1 MIPFNKPFIIG
12 KELDYIRQAVE
23 SGKISGDG
31 LFTRRC
37 QDFFS
42 LRYGFKK
49 VLLTTSCTDAL
60 EMSALLLDIKEG
72 DEVIMPSF
80 TYVSTATA
88 FVLRGA
94 KIVFA
99 DIDPLTLNIDA
110 GNIERLINS
119 KTKAIIVVHYA
130 GVACQMDEI
139 TGIAKKNNIPLIEDA
154 ALSIGASYKGKALGS
169 FGQMAA
175 YSFHETKNI
184 IAGEGGA
191 LIINDESFSERAEI
205 IREKGTNRSKF
216 FRGETDKYN
225 WVDLGSSFLPSEIIA
240 AFLYAQLE
248 NIDQI
253 LQKRISIWDKYST
266 ELQDLENQNRIR
278 LPRIP
283 EYASKNGQLFYIL
296 CRNLS
301 ERSSLIQFLLD
312 KKIKTVFHYLPLHM
326 SPFYQDKH
334 DGRELP
340 VTCDVSDRLLRL
352 PLFYTLEEKEQ
363 SYIIKMIHDFY
374 SKK

>member
-110 GNIERLINS
+110 GSIERLISS
-119 KTKAIIVVHYA
+119 KTRAIVVVHYA

-139 TGIAKKNNIPLIEDA
+139 IDIAKKNNVFLIEDA
-154 ALSIGASYKGKALGS
+154 ALSIGAYYKGKALGS

-253 LQKRISIWDKYST
+253 LQKRIGIWDKYSI
-266 ELQDLENQNRIR
+266 ELQDLEKQDKIR

-296 CRNLS
+296 CRNLP

-312 KKIKTVFHYLPLHM
+312 KKIKTVFHYLPLHI
-326 SPFYQDKH
+326 SPYYQDKH
-334 DGRELP
+334 DGRALP
-340 VTCDVSDRLLRL
+340 VTCDISERILRL
-352 PLFYTLEEKEQ
+352 PLFYTLTGEEQ
-363 SYIIKMIHDFY
+363 SYIIEMIYDFY

>member
-42 LRYGFKK
+42 FRYGFKK

-110 GNIERLINS
+110 GKIEKLIS
-119 KTKAIIVVHYA
+119 AKTKAIVVVHYA

-139 TGIAKKNNIPLIEDA
+139 VDIAKKNNIFLIEDA

-191 LIINDESFSERAEI
+191 LLINDESFSERAEI

-253 LQKRISIWDKYST
+253 LQKRISIWDKYSA
-266 ELQDLENQNRIR
+266 ELRDLEKQDKIR

-296 CRNLS
+296 CKNLR

-326 SPFYQDKH
+326 SPYYQDKH

-340 VTCDVSDRLLRL
+340 VTCDISDRLLRL

-363 SYIIKMIHDFY
+363 SYIIEMIYDFY
-374 SKK
+374 RKK

>member
-99 DIDPLTLNIDA
+99 DIDPVTLNIDA
-110 GNIERLINS
+110 GEIERLIS
-119 KTKAIIVVHYA
+119 ARTKAIVVVHYA

-139 TGIAKKNNIPLIEDA
+139 IGIAKKNNIFLIEDA
-154 ALSIGASYKGKALGS
+154 ALSIGASYKGRALGS
-169 FGQMAA
+169 FGQMGA

-191 LIINDESFSERAEI
+191 LLINDESFSERAEI

-253 LQKRISIWDKYST
+253 LQKRISIWDKYSA
-266 ELQDLENQNRIR
+266 ELQYLEKQDKIR

-296 CRNLS
+296 CKNLS

-326 SPFYQDKH
+326 SPYYQDKH
-334 DGRELP
+334 DGRALP
-340 VTCDVSDRLLRL
+340 VTCNVSDRLLRL

-363 SYIIKMIHDFY
+363 SYIIEMIHDFY